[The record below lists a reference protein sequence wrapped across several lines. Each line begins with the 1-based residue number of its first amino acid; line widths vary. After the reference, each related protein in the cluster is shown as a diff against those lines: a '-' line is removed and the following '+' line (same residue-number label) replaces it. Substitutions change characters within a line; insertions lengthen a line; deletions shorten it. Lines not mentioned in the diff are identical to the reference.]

1 MAAPPKPWQ
10 RRTLPAGASLAP
22 SPLPHSTSSP
32 LPSPSQPQP
41 TNTEELAASST
52 VPAPEPAAAG
62 ASASVSNSN
71 AVVPFTRA
79 PPAATDGSNLLPS
92 AAAPAGAA
100 QQAPGGALSSSTAV
114 PSYMSSYPS
123 GTFMN
128 TGYGA
133 SYSSYPQSYNRPS
146 AYSGYGW
153 RSGAA
158 YGGYGGGYGGY
169 STYGGMPYGYGYG
182 MYSNDGSWFGG
193 MADSLGHFN
202 QLLDL
207 NTWFLDQ
214 ICDNATTLG
223 GRLRHLSATLAWLPG
238 ALMHL
243 TAQSYHTYVPQA
255 VQLAQKVG
263 SIVNFHAGRLLLL
276 DPLPPPSGIQ
286 DDADN
291 DTTATIL
298 PLRAPRTN
306 GSAVGGNPQ
315 EPLTFVK
322 STPHSRS
329 ASSPPLPYSTTDHTA
344 APDPRTCATP
354 TAMRGGYS
362 ELQRR
367 RRQLRLTL
375 LLLILFL
382 VYGVLALLGWRWVVG
397 GGKGKRRR
405 LWSDVREQHGAWQQQ
420 QQPHVHVEG
429 RWDAHAR
436 EWERIYRSGGGG
448 RGVAPTNSEG
458 LPALGPPVFSQI

>member
-10 RRTLPAGASLAP
+10 RRTPAAGASLAP

-41 TNTEELAASST
+41 TAKEEPAASST
-52 VPAPEPAAAG
+52 VPAPEPAAVAAL
-62 ASASVSNSN
+62 ASDSNV
-71 AVVPFTRA
+71 VVPFTRA
-79 PPAATDGSNLLPS
+79 PPAATDGSSLLPS
-92 AAAPAGAA
+92 ATAPAGAA
-100 QQAPGGALSSSTAV
+100 QQPSGGALSSSTAV

-169 STYGGMPYGYGYG
+169 STYGGGMPYGYGYG
-182 MYSNDGSWFGG
+182 MYNNDGSWFGG
-193 MADSLGHFN
+193 MADSLGRFN

-255 VQLAQKVG
+255 VQLAQKVR
-263 SIVNFHAGRLLLL
+263 SIVNHQAARLLLL

-286 DDADN
+286 DDADSN
-291 DTTATIL
+291 ITAGLL

-306 GSAVGGNPQ
+306 GSAAGGNPQ

-322 STPHSRS
+322 CTPHSRS
-329 ASSPPLPYSTTDHTA
+329 ASSPLLPHSTTDHTA
-344 APDPRTCATP
+344 APDPRTCATR
-354 TAMRGGYS
+354 TAMRDGYS

-375 LLLILFL
+375 LLLFLFL
-382 VYGVLALLGWRWVVG
+382 VYGVLSLLGWRWVVG

-405 LWSDVREQHGAWQQQ
+405 RRRGDVRRQLDVWQQ

-436 EWERIYRSGGGG
+436 EWEGIYRSGSVGA
-448 RGVAPTNSEG
+448 GVAPSNSQG
-458 LPALGPPVFSQI
+458 FPALGPPVFSQI